1 MNTAVTQG
9 VEGTKGLLR
18 KSGEVYVCTDEI
30 IGLEEDALS
39 AVTRMAETSP
49 KKRARICAHKDNTAA
64 IQEMIIVIRA
74 GSYVAPHRH
83 QNKCESFHL
92 IDGHAD
98 IVVFEDNGD
107 IRKVIRFARAHAFYY
122 RLEAALFH
130 TIIVRSDRIAF
141 HEVTNGP
148 FVANA
153 TEYAPFA
160 PREGEAGIGAYQ
172 ARLDRQ
178 ISEWIAT
185 HG

>member
-1 MNTAVTQG
+1 MSKA
-9 VEGTKGLLR
+9 GLLE
-18 KSGEVYVCTDEI
+18 KSSEVLVCTDEI
-30 IGLEEDALS
+30 IGLEQDALA
-39 AVTRMAETSP
+39 AVTRMAQASP
-49 KKRARICAHKDNTAA
+49 KKRARICAHKDGTAA
-64 IQEMIIVIRA
+64 IQEMIIVIRQ

-92 IDGHAD
+92 IDGSAD

-107 IRKVIRFARAHAFYY
+107 IRKVIRFSRERAFFY
-122 RLEAALFH
+122 RLEASLFH

-160 PREGEAGIGAYQ
+160 PREGEAGVAGYQ
-172 ARLDRQ
+172 AALDLK
-178 ISEWIAT
+178 IAQWAEAND
-185 HG
+185 